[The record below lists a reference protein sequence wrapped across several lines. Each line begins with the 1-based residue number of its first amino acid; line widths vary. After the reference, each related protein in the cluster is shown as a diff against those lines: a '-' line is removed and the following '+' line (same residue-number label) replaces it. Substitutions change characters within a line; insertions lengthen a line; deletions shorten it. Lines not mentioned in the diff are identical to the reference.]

1 MGGPGGA
8 QAMSTAAWMNERIA
22 KENRLFP
29 PDKCERPKDS
39 PPRKTAKDACESLP
53 PHGHKAEAEWLMK
66 RRAEGWQNNTFA
78 KTSASSKLSDI
89 HSVKVKAT
97 PSLVDPRRPQSEI
110 DALLKA
116 REEKRKE
123 DMGNE
128 FKVFGRPKSEEVAF
142 MERMQSF
149 ADITRG

>member
-1 MGGPGGA
+1 MGGGT

-53 PHGHKAEAEWLMK
+53 PHGHKAEEEWLMK
-66 RRAEGWQNNTFA
+66 RRAEVWQNNSFA
-78 KTSASSKLSDI
+78 KTAASNKLSDI
-89 HSVKVKAT
+89 HSIKVKNT
-97 PSLVDPRRPQSEI
+97 PTLKDPKRSDEEI
-110 DALLKA
+110 AALMKE
-116 REEKRKE
+116 REEKKKAE
-123 DMGNE
+123 MGSE